1 MFGIIQTWIWL
12 FDDGKGHSS
21 ELLGVTPK
29 LHTPDRTTFALG
41 AEPAAL
47 SVVAAIVYV
56 LLY

>member
-1 MFGIIQTWIWL
+1 MFGITQTWIWF
-12 FDDGKGHSS
+12 FDDGKGYSS

-41 AEPAAL
+41 TELAAL
-47 SVVAAIVYV
+47 SEVAAIVYV